1 MRDQQAIHRPASRR
15 NMRMVAAASVVLC
28 FAALH
33 VLGTKE
39 VAVGLFPSP
48 WDKLAHVMTFAL
60 IGGAFG
66 LATGTQGWRR
76 AVCCIAGAVLA
87 GVLDEWHQAF
97 LPGRHASWMDL
108 LADTAGG
115 VLAAALLRLKCW
127 LAHRR
132 TSHR

>member
-1 MRDQQAIHRPASRR
+1 MKDPQSIHRPASQR
-15 NMRMVAAASVVLC
+15 NVRMVAAASVVLG

-33 VLGTKE
+33 VLGAKAM
-39 VAVGLFPSP
+39 AVGLFPSP

-66 LATGTQGWRR
+66 LASGTRGWHR
-76 AVCCIAGAVLA
+76 AVFCIAGAVLA
-87 GVLDEWHQAF
+87 GALDEWHQAF
-97 LPGRHASWMDL
+97 LPGRNASWMDL